1 MEFACSHVVCNWRP
15 ESVEGRS
22 GEGVTPGLGE
32 PLRLSVKEHMYD
44 NRIAVIS
51 RPEPGIM
58 PPALPPRQFGSQKPH
73 PQPTF
78 LPPPLPSLPAP
89 LPTLPAPLPTLPPP
103 LPPRGL
109 EGQGEQSIRLK
120 ANVNVLSLSVGRL
133 VDMSR
138 ASGIQSTQSPVKH
151 CGRCSAALSSLSS
164 VHNTQDTA
172 VWQCEFCGLQN
183 NLSTPDLK
191 VGSKVGLKVRGAP
204 RGRDVIYLPRQTDQD
219 YENLEDVMVV
229 FCVDISGSMS
239 ATSEVSPGNAMR
251 SPTYV
256 SRLQSIQDALQR
268 ALSSLLQTSPHRRV
282 AMVTFNDQVVVY
294 GDGSGVP
301 VSLRDWALVDSD
313 YLRQQG
319 KQYNTPH
326 CIAESY
332 QHLSLRV
339 KELREHGATALG
351 PAALVSVA
359 MASRY
364 VGSKVILCTDGRA
377 NIGLGLMEESPA
389 PFSSPQSPYFYRQ
402 LAHEA
407 ANSGVIVSVMTF
419 EGTDCRLAEV
429 GLLADQ
435 TGGRVNTVSI
445 GTVATEIQSALA
457 DNILATG
464 VMATLLAADGV
475 YFPYEE
481 ECSHRLVREIG
492 NVTEAVEITFQF
504 ACKPDSV
511 ESFMRRARLP
521 FQLQLSFTTRDQQNI
536 TRIITEQRRVTTSS
550 WVWAGSLNMSVLGVH
565 CAQLCARLTMEGRV
579 HEAQRQLRAQQNLLK
594 DISVQRPNPKE
605 ESIYGNWISTM
616 TTICDDLITD
626 SQGNS
631 KINDLQASKSTPVNA
646 LSDEAAKVVYQMKRA
661 SSVDQS
667 RRKQTDIAAL

>member
-15 ESVEGRS
+15 ESVEARS
-22 GEGVTPGLGE
+22 GEGGSPGLGE

-51 RPEPGIM
+51 RSVPGIM

-78 LPPPLPSLPAP
+78 LPPLPSSLPS
-89 LPTLPAPLPTLPPP
+89 LPPP
-103 LPPRGL
+103 LPPRGV

-164 VHNTQDTA
+164 VQSTQDTA

-183 NLSTPDLK
+183 NLSTPDLR
-191 VGSKVGLKVRGAP
+191 VGSKVGPKVRGAP

-268 ALSSLLQTSPHRRV
+268 ALSSMLQTSPHRRV

-319 KQYNTPH
+319 QQYNTPH

-364 VGSKVILCTDGRA
+364 VG
-377 NIGLGLMEESPA
+377 
-389 PFSSPQSPYFYRQ
+389 
-402 LAHEA
+402 
-407 ANSGVIVSVMTF
+407 
-419 EGTDCRLAEV
+419 
-429 GLLADQ
+429 
-435 TGGRVNTVSI
+435 
-445 GTVATEIQSALA
+445 
-457 DNILATG
+457 
-464 VMATLLAADGV
+464 
-475 YFPYEE
+475 
-481 ECSHRLVREIG
+481 
-492 NVTEAVEITFQF
+492 
-504 ACKPDSV
+504 
-511 ESFMRRARLP
+511 
-521 FQLQLSFTTRDQQNI
+521 
-536 TRIITEQRRVTTSS
+536 QR
-550 WVWAGSLNMSVLGVH
+550 
-565 CAQLCARLTMEGRV
+565 
-579 HEAQRQLRAQQNLLK
+579 
-594 DISVQRPNPKE
+594 
-605 ESIYGNWISTM
+605 
-616 TTICDDLITD
+616 
-626 SQGNS
+626 
-631 KINDLQASKSTPVNA
+631 
-646 LSDEAAKVVYQMKRA
+646 
-661 SSVDQS
+661 
-667 RRKQTDIAAL
+667 

>member
-1 MEFACSHVVCNWRP
+1 
-15 ESVEGRS
+15 
-22 GEGVTPGLGE
+22 
-32 PLRLSVKEHMYD
+32 
-44 NRIAVIS
+44 
-51 RPEPGIM
+51 
-58 PPALPPRQFGSQKPH
+58 
-73 PQPTF
+73 
-78 LPPPLPSLPAP
+78 
-89 LPTLPAPLPTLPPP
+89 
-103 LPPRGL
+103 
-109 EGQGEQSIRLK
+109 
-120 ANVNVLSLSVGRL
+120 
-133 VDMSR
+133 
-138 ASGIQSTQSPVKH
+138 
-151 CGRCSAALSSLSS
+151 
-164 VHNTQDTA
+164 
-172 VWQCEFCGLQN
+172 
-183 NLSTPDLK
+183 
-191 VGSKVGLKVRGAP
+191 
-204 RGRDVIYLPRQTDQD
+204 
-219 YENLEDVMVV
+219 
-229 FCVDISGSMS
+229 
-239 ATSEVSPGNAMR
+239 
-251 SPTYV
+251 
-256 SRLQSIQDALQR
+256 
-268 ALSSLLQTSPHRRV
+268 
-282 AMVTFNDQVVVY
+282 MVTFNDQVVVY

-407 ANSGVIVSVMTF
+407 ANNGVIVSVMTF

-521 FQLQLSFTTRDQQNI
+521 FQLQLSFTTRDQQNV

-667 RRKQTDIAAL
+667 RRKQTDIVAL

>member
-15 ESVEGRS
+15 ESVEVRS

-78 LPPPLPSLPAP
+78 RPPPLPSLPAP
-89 LPTLPAPLPTLPPP
+89 LPSLPPP

-120 ANVNVLSLSVGRL
+120 ANVNVVSLSVGRL

-183 NLSTPDLK
+183 NLSTPDLR
-191 VGSKVGLKVRGAP
+191 VGSKVGLKVRG
-204 RGRDVIYLPRQTDQD
+204 
-219 YENLEDVMVV
+219 
-229 FCVDISGSMS
+229 
-239 ATSEVSPGNAMR
+239 
-251 SPTYV
+251 
-256 SRLQSIQDALQR
+256 SIQDALQR

-294 GDGSGVP
+294 GDGSGSP

-319 KQYNTPH
+319 KQYNPPH

-389 PFSSPQSPYFYRQ
+389 PFSSPQSSYFYRQ

-435 TGGRVNTVSI
+435 TGGRVNIVSI

-521 FQLQLSFTTRDQQNI
+521 FQLQLSFTTRDQQNV

-550 WVWAGSLNMSVLGVH
+550 WVWAGSLNMAVLGVH

-631 KINDLQASKSTPVNA
+631 KIDDLQASKSTPVNA

-667 RRKQTDIAAL
+667 RRKQTDIVAL

>member
-15 ESVEGRS
+15 EGSLAEGSDEGGSGLSVYPCS
-22 GEGVTPGLGE
+22 PLGEGGTPGPGV
-32 PLRLSVKEHMYD
+32 PLRLSVTEHMYD
-44 NRIAVIS
+44 NRISVI
-51 RPEPGIM
+51 PQQEPGIV
-58 PPALPPRQFGSQKPH
+58 
-73 PQPTF
+73 
-78 LPPPLPSLPAP
+78 
-89 LPTLPAPLPTLPPP
+89 PPP
-103 LPPRGL
+103 LPPRRFGSQKQPRPTSL
-109 EGQGEQSIRLK
+109 PPPPPPLSSLPPPLPARGAEGQGEQSIRLK

-133 VDMSR
+133 VDISR
-138 ASGIQSTQSPVKH
+138 ASGIQTTQSPVIH

-164 VHNTQDTA
+164 IQNTQDSS
-172 VWQCEFCGLQN
+172 VWLCEFCGLQN
-183 NLSTPDLK
+183 TLSTSGPGA
-191 VGSKVGLKVRGAP
+191 GSKVGLRVRGAP
-204 RGRDVIYLPRQTDQD
+204 RGRDVIYLPLQTDQD

-239 ATSEVSPGNAMR
+239 VTSEVSPGNAMR

-256 SRLQSIQDALQR
+256 SRQQSIQDALQR

-282 AMVTFNDQVVVY
+282 AMVTFNDEVVVY

-301 VSLRDWALVDSD
+301 VSLRDWALVDYD

-319 KQYNTPH
+319 QQYNTPH

-359 MASRY
+359 MASRF

-377 NIGLGLMEESPA
+377 NIGLGEMEESPA

-402 LAHEA
+402 LANEA

-435 TGGRVNTVSI
+435 TGGRVNIVNI

-457 DNILATG
+457 DNILATS
-464 VMATLLAADGV
+464 VTATLLAADGM

-481 ECSHRLVREIG
+481 CNHRLVREIG
-492 NVTEAVEITFQF
+492 NVTEGVEITFQF
-504 ACKPDSV
+504 ACKPDST
-511 ESFMRRARLP
+511 ESFMRRDRLP
-521 FQLQLSFTTRDQQNI
+521 FQLQLSFITRDQQKV

-550 WVWAGSLNMSVLGVH
+550 WLWAGSLNMSVLGVH
-565 CAQLCARLTMEGRV
+565 CAQLVARLTMKGRV
-579 HEAQRQLRAQQNLLK
+579 HEAQRQLRAQQDLLK
-594 DISVQRPNPKE
+594 DISEQRPNPKE
-605 ESIYGNWISTM
+605 ESIYGNWINTM
-616 TTICDDLITD
+616 TTICDDLTTD
-626 SQGNS
+626 SQ
-631 KINDLQASKSTPVNA
+631 A

-661 SSVDQS
+661 SSVCQS
-667 RRKQTDIAAL
+667 RRKQTDMVAL